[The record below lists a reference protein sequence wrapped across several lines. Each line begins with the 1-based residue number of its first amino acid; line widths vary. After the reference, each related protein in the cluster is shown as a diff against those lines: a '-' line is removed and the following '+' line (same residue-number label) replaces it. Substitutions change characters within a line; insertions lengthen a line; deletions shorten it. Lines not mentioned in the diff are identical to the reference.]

1 MITVRYIKK
10 LIELINFDKISLM
23 LTYILPFIVL
33 ILVVVFIHEYGHY
46 YFARKYGVGVTDFSI
61 GFGKEIFGWNDN
73 AGTRWKICWI
83 PLGGYVKFF
92 GDRNVFSQ
100 ADQEKIL
107 KQYNQEDQ
115 EKLFVLKPLYQRTLI
130 VFGGPLANFLLAI
143 VIFFSIYTFI
153 GKDFTPAV
161 INEVQKESPAMIA
174 GLKQNDI
181 ILEIDN
187 NTVNSIMD
195 VSKYITT
202 STSEFINFKV
212 KRIDQEYILKVKPDI
227 VLSDDNLGN
236 KINKRMVGIKLG
248 AYNNEINHV
257 KLGPAQA
264 LIHSVKEVYFVCSSS
279 LKYIGSMIKG
289 TGDTSQLGGP
299 IRIAK
304 ISGQVAEIGIL
315 PFISIMA
322 YISISLGLINLF
334 PIPML
339 DGGHLM
345 FYAFEKIL
353 GRPLSQKT
361 QEGFFRIGMFLLL
374 SLMFFTTFNDLKDLG
389 LFN

>member
-1 MITVRYIKK
+1 
-10 LIELINFDKISLM
+10 M
-23 LTYILPFIVL
+23 LSYILPFLFL

-61 GFGKEIFGWNDN
+61 GFGKEIFGWNDKS
-73 AGTRWKICWI
+73 GTRWKICWI

-107 KQYNQEDQ
+107 EKYNEDDRQ
-115 EKLFVLKPLYQRTLI
+115 KLFVLKPLYQRALI
-130 VFGGPLANFLLAI
+130 VFGGPLANFLLAL
-143 VIFFSIYTFI
+143 VIFFSIYTFV
-153 GKDFTPAV
+153 GKDFTPAA
-161 INEVQKESPAMIA
+161 INEVQKDSPAMVG

-181 ILEIDN
+181 ILEIDGN
-187 NTVNSIMD
+187 KVESIMD
-195 VSKYITT
+195 VSKFITM
-202 STSEFINFKV
+202 STADVIDFKV
-212 KRIDQEYILKVKPDI
+212 KRSYDELLLKIKPKMIL
-227 VLSDDNLGN
+227 SEDNLGN
-236 KINKRMVGIKLG
+236 KINKRIVGIKLG

-264 LIHSVKEVYFVCSSS
+264 IYHAVHEVYYVSISS
-279 LKYIGSMIKG
+279 LKYVGGMIMGKA
-289 TGDTSQLGGP
+289 DTSQLGGP

-304 ISGQVAEIGIL
+304 ISGQVAEFGIL
-315 PFISIMA
+315 AFISMMA
-322 YISISLGLINLF
+322 YISISLGLVNLF

-345 FYAFEKIL
+345 LYAFEKIL

-361 QEGFFRIGMFLLL
+361 QEGFFRIGLFLLL

-389 LFN
+389 LLS

>member
-1 MITVRYIKK
+1 
-10 LIELINFDKISLM
+10 M
-23 LTYILPFIVL
+23 LTYIVPFIIL

-46 YFARKYGVGVTDFSI
+46 YFAKKYGVGVTDFSI
-61 GFGKEIFGWNDN
+61 GFGREIIGWNDKY
-73 AGTRWKICWI
+73 GTRWKICWI

-92 GDRNVFSQ
+92 GDRNVYSQ
-100 ADQEKIL
+100 SDQEKIL
-107 KQYNQEDQ
+107 KQYNKKDQ
-115 EKLFVLKPLYQRTLI
+115 EKLFVLKPLYQRVLI

-143 VIFFSIYTFI
+143 AIFFSIYTFV

-161 INEVQKESPAMIA
+161 INEVQKDSPAMIG

-181 ILEIDN
+181 ILEIDGN
-187 NTVNSIMD
+187 KVNSIMD

-202 STSEFINFKV
+202 SIGVFIDFKV
-212 KRIDQEYILKVKPDI
+212 ERLNQEYLLKIKPNI
-227 VLSDDNLGN
+227 VLSVDNLGN
-236 KINKRMVGIKLG
+236 KINKRMIGIKLG

-257 KLGPAQA
+257 KLGPTQA
-264 LIHSVKEVYFVCSSS
+264 LIHSVKEVYFVSISS
-279 LKYIGSMIKG
+279 LKYIVSMIRG

-304 ISGQVAEIGIL
+304 ITGQVAEIGIL
-315 PFISIMA
+315 PFISVMA